1 VCFFLVFYPLVV
13 FFIALLLA
21 LHSCSRKWES
31 EMTTKIYNY
40 TSFVNGIKM
49 ANEVYSKNGATLKFK
64 VLSQLG
70 KVAS

>member
-1 VCFFLVFYPLVV
+1 
-13 FFIALLLA
+13 
-21 LHSCSRKWES
+21 
-31 EMTTKIYNY
+31 MTTKIYNY
-40 TSFVNGIKM
+40 TSFVKGIKM